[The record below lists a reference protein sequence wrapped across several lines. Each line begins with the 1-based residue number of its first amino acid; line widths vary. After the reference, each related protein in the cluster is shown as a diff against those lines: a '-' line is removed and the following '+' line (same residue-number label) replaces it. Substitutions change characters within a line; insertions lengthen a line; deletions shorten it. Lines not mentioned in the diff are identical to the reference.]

1 MDTQHLHANGQIDR
15 CTFAFTRPAFLH
27 MLIAVFF
34 SHFSSLCSQWEPA
47 ALFQAAPPGVC
58 ENSRGRCCVEASH
71 PEDSHGTTTRPS
83 DQGKSS
89 AAGSVGGDPEVCIV
103 TRCSAPALPS
113 MHTVAPVALAVRA
126 SVTGTSAWAERR
138 DCEMAGAT
146 AGMCV

>member
-1 MDTQHLHANGQIDR
+1 MGTSSPLPSGATGSVRKLEGQVLR
-15 CTFAFTRPAFLH
+15 
-27 MLIAVFF
+27 
-34 SHFSSLCSQWEPA
+34 
-47 ALFQAAPPGVC
+47 
-58 ENSRGRCCVEASH
+58 EASH
-71 PEDSHGTTTRPS
+71 PEDSHGATTRPS